1 MYDDDYW
8 IQNLKAIRFME
19 ELDNDIDENAMIL
32 CEDFD
37 IADDVCRDCWKVNG
51 GTSSGSWMTLVSM
64 STWPMSSFPMD
75 GLGRLAIGR
84 LSGAVSALSTLLVRT
99 SDSTQLLSV

>member
-51 GTSSGSWMTLVSM
+51 G
-64 STWPMSSFPMD
+64 
-75 GLGRLAIGR
+75 RK
-84 LSGAVSALSTLLVRT
+84 
-99 SDSTQLLSV
+99 

>member
-8 IQNLKAIRFME
+8 IQNLKAIKFMD
-19 ELDNDIDENAMIL
+19 ELDNDIDENAIVP

-51 GTSSGSWMTLVSM
+51 G
-64 STWPMSSFPMD
+64 
-75 GLGRLAIGR
+75 RK
-84 LSGAVSALSTLLVRT
+84 
-99 SDSTQLLSV
+99 